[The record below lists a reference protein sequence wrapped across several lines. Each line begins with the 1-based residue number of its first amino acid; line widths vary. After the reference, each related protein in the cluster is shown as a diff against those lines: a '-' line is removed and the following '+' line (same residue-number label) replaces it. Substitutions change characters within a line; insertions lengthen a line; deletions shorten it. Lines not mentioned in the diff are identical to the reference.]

1 MKSRGLVIG
10 LAILGLLLL
19 LVMWGVGVYNRMVG
33 LDESVRSAW
42 SQVEN
47 QYQRRA
53 DLIPNLVETVKGYA
67 AQEKSVFTEVAEARA
82 RVGQI
87 TVTKEVLEDPD
98 AFAKFQQAQD
108 GLSSALSRLLAVAEN
123 YPELK
128 SNENFMALQNQLEG
142 TENRITVARKGYNDV
157 VQSFN
162 TTVRTFPGSLIAGL
176 TGFRQK
182 AYFTAKEGSDVA
194 PSVKF

>member
-108 GLSSALSRLLAVAEN
+108 GLSSALSRLLAVSEN

>member
-1 MKSRGLVIG
+1 MKSRGLIIG

-53 DLIPNLVETVKGYA
+53 DLIPNLVETVKGFA
-67 AQEKSVFTEVAEARA
+67 AQEKSVFIEVAEARA

-123 YPELK
+123 YPALK

-162 TTVRTFPGSLIAGL
+162 TTARTFPGSLIAGL
-176 TGFRQK
+176 AGFRQK
-182 AYFTAKEGSDVA
+182 AYFAAKEGSDVA